1 MGEADSAINVGNAKL
16 NLFNAYQKKNFEL
29 FVEDMTDEYVE
40 EDNIKLLLPD
50 YSNWISTIAITSIY
64 STLKINTSN
73 LNNYLRKFI
82 LMLEETFPKHYA

>member
-50 YSNWISTIAITSIY
+50 YSNWISTIAITS
-64 STLKINTSN
+64 TLMKT
-73 LNNYLRKFI
+73 LRVTALSRSI
-82 LMLEETFPKHYA
+82 QAT

>member
-16 NLFNAYQKKNFEL
+16 NLFNAYQKKNFEM

-50 YSNWISTIAITSIY
+50 YSNWISTIAITS
-64 STLKINTSN
+64 TLMKT
-73 LNNYLRKFI
+73 LRVTALSRSI
-82 LMLEETFPKHYA
+82 QAT